1 MKQNLKSYFHRQNTH
16 TYTQLQISTIKCK
29 IIKMV
34 VVMKTNHIRL
44 FINVLAFLNLHT
56 QHIAT
61 MPPNIPVDPQY
72 NKQETFPLILMP
84 PFFLLLTHAHTH
96 THTHLRVSTWGK
108 CLVSHGPAI
117 TQSQRKEDLTMVILP
132 GLFTMTHTHQRYYNV
147 LLI

>member
-34 VVMKTNHIRL
+34 VVMKTNHIRSL
-44 FINVLAFLNLHT
+44 INVLVFLNLHT
-56 QHIAT
+56 QHIAA

-84 PFFLLLTHAHTH
+84 PFFLSLTH
-96 THTHLRVSTWGK
+96 THTPP
-108 CLVSHGPAI
+108 CLYVGEMPRQSRPSNHTKPEKGGPHYGNPARPI
-117 TQSQRKEDLTMVILP
+117 HND
-132 GLFTMTHTHQRYYNV
+132 THTPKI
-147 LLI
+147 L